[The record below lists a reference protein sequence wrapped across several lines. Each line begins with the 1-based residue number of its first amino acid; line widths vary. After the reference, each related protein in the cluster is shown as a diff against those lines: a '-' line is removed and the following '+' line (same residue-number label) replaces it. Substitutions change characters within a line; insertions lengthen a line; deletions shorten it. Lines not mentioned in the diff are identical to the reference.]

1 MKKITVLSVALL
13 AVGLAAFAETET
25 SATIEN
31 VVVRQRWPWKG
42 LVDIDFTVRG
52 KATGVK
58 FVAKYDGV
66 EPFTL
71 AEKDLS
77 GEFAEILEPG
87 IHSVTWNP
95 EKAGL
100 DKTELKNF
108 SVSVEPEDKTYLIL
122 NLVDGSY
129 HYAAAEPEGGWLNA
143 DPANYQTNIVFR
155 RVPKGTFT
163 MGYSDDLIK
172 ALGFSASYALP
183 NRARPMTLTSD
194 YYMAVYK
201 TTDGQHYYVTNA
213 AAGVIKDVSSK
224 KAIYALA
231 TYNDMRGSTNE
242 TDGICWPET
251 KYDVA
256 PNSVI
261 AAFRKVVKNTFPSD
275 WIIDLPTSAQWV
287 RAARGDTPDN
297 QIWSIGGTVESTQE
311 ELTNFANRVGCW
323 VYNSADLGDTTKKT
337 LGRYEPND
345 WGFYDF
351 NGAAFEWGV
360 DWAGWYDTAV
370 DPVGRATSSSTTSR
384 YRCGAYRSTKI
395 LCWMA
400 PGYLQAYAPTESTGY
415 RLCIH
420 LKSLF
425 EK

>member
-1 MKKITVLSVALL
+1 MKYAFALVFGLMLSSVVCAEDAGIENVIIRQLWPWSGDVDIAFTVTGTKNTAVKFTAQYEGVDPYVIPEGELSGDFFDAAPGRHHVRWSPQRAGLDAKTLFNLKITVAPDD
-13 AVGLAAFAETET
+13 TD
-25 SATIEN
+25 
-31 VVVRQRWPWKG
+31 R
-42 LVDIDFTVRG
+42 
-52 KATGVK
+52 
-58 FVAKYDGV
+58 
-66 EPFTL
+66 
-71 AEKDLS
+71 
-77 GEFAEILEPG
+77 
-87 IHSVTWNP
+87 
-95 EKAGL
+95 
-100 DKTELKNF
+100 
-108 SVSVEPEDKTYLIL
+108 TYLIL
-122 NLVDGSY
+122 NLTDGTY
-129 HYAAAEPEGGWLNA
+129 RYAADAPEGGWLA

-163 MGYSDDLIK
+163 MGYSGELLNH
-172 ALGFSASYALP
+172 LGFSSSYAVP
-183 NRARPMTLTSD
+183 NKARPMTLTSD

-201 TTDGQHYYVTNA
+201 TTDGQHSYVTNA
-213 AAGVIKDVSSK
+213 AAGVIMDVSSK
-224 KAIYALA
+224 KATYALA

-261 AAFRKVVKNTFPSD
+261 AAFRKVVKNTFSSD

-297 QIWSIGGTVESTQE
+297 QIWSIGGTLESTQE

-323 VYNSADLGDTTKKT
+323 VPYATGLGDTMQKT
-337 LGRYEPND
+337 LGRYEPNG

-360 DWAGWYDTAV
+360 DWYGWYNTTV
-370 DPVGRATSSSTTSR
+370 DPIGKTSNANNAR
-384 YRCGAYRSTKI
+384 YRCGAYKSTKH

-400 PGYLQAYAPTESTGY
+400 PGYLQSYSPTESTGY

-425 EK
+425 RGK

>member
-1 MKKITVLSVALL
+1 
-13 AVGLAAFAETET
+13 
-25 SATIEN
+25 
-31 VVVRQRWPWKG
+31 
-42 LVDIDFTVRG
+42 
-52 KATGVK
+52 
-58 FVAKYDGV
+58 
-66 EPFTL
+66 
-71 AEKDLS
+71 
-77 GEFAEILEPG
+77 
-87 IHSVTWNP
+87 
-95 EKAGL
+95 
-100 DKTELKNF
+100 
-108 SVSVEPEDKTYLIL
+108 
-122 NLVDGSY
+122 
-129 HYAAAEPEGGWLNA
+129 
-143 DPANYQTNIVFR
+143 
-155 RVPKGTFT
+155 
-163 MGYSDDLIK
+163 
-172 ALGFSASYALP
+172 LP
-183 NRARPMTLTSD
+183 NKARPMTLTSD

-213 AAGVIKDVSSK
+213 AAGVIKDVSSR
-224 KAIYALA
+224 KAVYALA

-287 RAARGDTPDN
+287 RAARGGTPDS
-297 QIWSIGGTVESTQE
+297 QIWSIGGTVDSTQE

-323 VYNSADLGDTTKKT
+323 IPNAAGLGDTMQKT

-370 DPVGRATSSSTTSR
+370 DPVGRATTSSSSDR
-384 YRCGAYRSTKI
+384 YRCGAYKSTKH

-400 PGYLQAYAPTESTGY
+400 PGYLQSYAPTQSTGY

-420 LKSLF
+420 LNSLF
-425 EK
+425 K